1 MSRIA
6 TTPALDHIFRLS
18 HVPTVDIKP
27 TGASFCS
34 VSRVCTPER
43 RHGHTVPFTEYDGYL
58 AGVHLR
64 ALRSYDLWLG
74 RRFIPAVPFMP
85 GGLCFHH
92 LDSEPEADFHE
103 PFDIVYFYAPRALFD
118 EIAYAQEVPPVG
130 RLSCPM
136 LSKVDPVLHHLALS
150 VVPALEQSH
159 ATSRLFL
166 ESILLAFASHVMS
179 TYGEAPLRLP
189 RPGPRLA
196 PWQAHRAKEYIRAHL
211 GGNCGLADIANEC
224 ALSASH
230 FARAF
235 KATVGKSPHRW
246 LLEQR
251 IEAAK
256 ALMQTTDHPLADI
269 ALMCG
274 FSDQGHFS
282 RAFSGLTRCAPSAW
296 RRAARA
302 SSATPQ

>member
-1 MSRIA
+1 MSRTA
-6 TTPALDHIFRLS
+6 TIPSLDHIFRLS
-18 HVPTVDIKP
+18 NVPTVDITP
-27 TGASFCS
+27 TGAASCS
-34 VSRVCTPER
+34 VSRVRTQER

-64 ALRSYDLWLG
+64 SMRSYDLWLN
-74 RRFIPAVPFMP
+74 RRFVPAIPFTP

-103 PFDIVYFYAPRALFD
+103 PFDIVYFYAPRAVFD
-118 EIAYAQEVPPVG
+118 EIAYAEGLPPVG
-130 RLSCPM
+130 RLRCPM
-136 LSKVDPVLHHLALS
+136 LSEVDPVIRNLALS
-150 VVPALEQSH
+150 AVPALEQPH

-166 ESILLAFASHVMS
+166 ESIMLAFASHVMS

-196 PWQAHRAKEYIRAHL
+196 PWQEHRAKEYIRAHL
-211 GGNCGLADIANEC
+211 SANCSLADIANEC
-224 ALSASH
+224 GLSASH

-235 KATVGKSPHRW
+235 KATVGQSPHRW
-246 LLEQR
+246 VLERR
-251 IEAAK
+251 IESAK
-256 ALMQTTDHPLADI
+256 ALLRTTDHPLTDI

-274 FSDQGHFS
+274 FADQGHFS
-282 RAFSGLTRCAPSAW
+282 RAFSRLARYAPSAW

-302 SSATPQ
+302 SSSAPP